1 MGKNVLIV
9 GLVSITR
16 EARSVIK
23 CKWCSYE
30 TSAVHRRPFWFEF
43 SDTSSLTN
51 YTLIQLDLVILC
63 YYVSNIEPMAEVQ
76 RRRRKEVIVYHRKR
90 REDRIPIMLMGLKR
104 DLRDVRVEKGEE
116 FADPVEVRI

>member
-1 MGKNVLIV
+1 
-9 GLVSITR
+9 
-16 EARSVIK
+16 
-23 CKWCSYE
+23 
-30 TSAVHRRPFWFEF
+30 VHRRPFWFEF

-76 RRRRKEVIVYHRKR
+76 RRRRMEVIVYHRKR